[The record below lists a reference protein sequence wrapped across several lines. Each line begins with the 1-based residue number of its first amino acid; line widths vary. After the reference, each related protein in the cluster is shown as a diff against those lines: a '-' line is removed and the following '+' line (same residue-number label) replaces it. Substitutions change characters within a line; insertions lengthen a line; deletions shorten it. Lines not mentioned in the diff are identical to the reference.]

1 VFDGGDRSCRSP
13 PFPLVDRGITLASL
27 IITDGSTDR
36 VREAPRVVLPDNPKL
51 FEERAARFAQLAQ
64 GHSMGAYLGL
74 MAQVSRGQ
82 QAAIGARAAAPV
94 PPSALEQSRSYG
106 MPPLSAQGHAR
117 APLWRDDLGEIIR
130 VVRAEAAPAVQ
141 PTLDRLQAMDEA
153 SVEAIADR
161 VLAGT
166 TLDDDAA
173 CVPFVGAA
181 LQVYFTRLAASL
193 AAADVSHCDVATVC
207 PVCGT
212 RPVASIVRIGGAQA
226 SLRYLFCALCQ
237 TEWNMARA
245 KCTSCDTD
253 KGVHFLSLA
262 EDPDSDQAAQAAV
275 KAEACDECKTYLKL
289 MNQDKDPFVDPYAD
303 DLATLALDLLVDE
316 QGFARSGPNL
326 LFHPG
331 SG

>member
-1 VFDGGDRSCRSP
+1 MA
-13 PFPLVDRGITLASL
+13 TQ

-36 VREAPRVVLPDNPKL
+36 VREAPRVVLPENPRL
-51 FEERAARFAQLAQ
+51 FDERAARFAQLAH
-64 GHSMGAYLGL
+64 GHPMGAYLGL
-74 MAQVSRGQ
+74 MAQVCRGQ
-82 QAAIGARAAAPV
+82 QAALGSRAAAAV
-94 PPSALEQSRSYG
+94 PAGALEASRRHG
-106 MPPLSAQGHAR
+106 MPPLPAQGHAR
-117 APLWRDDLGEIIR
+117 AALWRDDLRDI
-130 VVRAEAAPAVQ
+130 VRAVRAGAAPGVAQ
-141 PTLDRLQAMDEA
+141 TLDRLLAMDEA
-153 SVEAIADR
+153 PVEAIADR

-181 LQVYFTRLAASL
+181 LQVYFTRQAASL

-212 RPVASIVRIGGAQA
+212 RPVASIIRIGGAQA
-226 SLRYLFCALCQ
+226 NLRYLVCALCH
-237 TEWNMARA
+237 TEWHMVRA
-245 KCTSCDTD
+245 TCSSCGSE

-262 EDPDSDQAAQAAV
+262 EDPDAEGAGQAAV
-275 KAEACDECKTYLKL
+275 KAEACNECKSYLKL
-289 MNQDKDPFVDPYAD
+289 VSQDRDAFVDPYAD

>member
-1 VFDGGDRSCRSP
+1 MATP
-13 PFPLVDRGITLASL
+13 

-51 FEERAARFAQLAQ
+51 FEERAARFEQLAH

-74 MAQVSRGQ
+74 MAQVARAQ
-82 QAAIGARAAAPV
+82 QAALASRAAAPV
-94 PPSALEQSRSYG
+94 PASALEQSRNYG

-117 APLWRDDLGEIIR
+117 APLWRDDLKD
-130 VVRAEAAPAVQ
+130 VLHAVRADAAPAVR
-141 PTLDRLQAMDEA
+141 PTLDRLAAMDET
-153 SVEAIADR
+153 SLEAIADR

-166 TLDDDAA
+166 ALDDDAA

-181 LQVYFTRLAASL
+181 LQVYFARQAASL

-226 SLRYLFCALCQ
+226 NLRYLVCALCQ

-245 KCTSCDTD
+245 KCSSCETD

-262 EDPDSDQAAQAAV
+262 EDPDSDQAGQAAV

-289 MNQDKDPFVDPYAD
+289 MNQDKDALVDPYAD
-303 DLATLALDLLVDE
+303 DLATLTLDLLVDE

>member
-1 VFDGGDRSCRSP
+1 
-13 PFPLVDRGITLASL
+13 LATP

-36 VREAPRVVLPDNPKL
+36 VREAPRVVLPDNPRL
-51 FEERAARFAQLAQ
+51 FDERAARFARLAP

-74 MAQVSRGQ
+74 MAQVCRGQ
-82 QAAIGARAAAPV
+82 QAASGSRTAVPV
-94 PPSALEQSRSYG
+94 PPSALEQSRNFG
-106 MPPLSAQGHAR
+106 MPPLSAQGHMR
-117 APLWRDDLGEIIR
+117 APLWRDDLRDILR
-130 VVRAEAAPAVQ
+130 TVRAEAAPAVQ
-141 PTLDRLQAMDEA
+141 PTLDRLQAMDGA

-161 VLAGT
+161 VLAGA

-173 CVPFVGAA
+173 YVPFVGAA
-181 LQVYFTRLAASL
+181 LQVYFTRQAASL
-193 AAADVSHCDVATVC
+193 AAADVSHCDVATIC

-226 SLRYLFCALCQ
+226 NLRYLVCALCH
-237 TEWNMARA
+237 TEWHMVRVR
-245 KCTSCDTD
+245 CSSCESE

-262 EDPDSDQAAQAAV
+262 EDPDAEQAGQAAV

-289 MNQDKDPFVDPYAD
+289 VDQNTDAFVDPYAD

>member
-1 VFDGGDRSCRSP
+1 
-13 PFPLVDRGITLASL
+13 LATP

-51 FEERAARFAQLAQ
+51 FEERAARFAQLAH

-74 MAQVSRGQ
+74 MAQVARGQ
-82 QAAIGARAAAPV
+82 QAALGNRAAAPV
-94 PPSALEQSRSYG
+94 PASALEQSRSFG

-117 APLWRDDLGEIIR
+117 APLWRDDLKDILR
-130 VVRAEAAPAVQ
+130 TVRADAAPAVQ
-141 PTLDRLQAMDEA
+141 PTLDRLAAMEET
-153 SVEAIADR
+153 SLEAIADR

-166 TLDDDAA
+166 ALDDDAA
-173 CVPFVGAA
+173 YVPFVGAA
-181 LQVYFTRLAASL
+181 LQVYFARQAASL
-193 AAADVSHCDVATVC
+193 AVAYVSHCDVATVC

-226 SLRYLFCALCQ
+226 NLRYLVCALCQ

-245 KCTSCDTD
+245 KCSSCETD
-253 KGVHFLSLA
+253 KGVHLLSLA
-262 EDPDSDQAAQAAV
+262 EDPDSDQAGQAAV

-289 MNQDKDPFVDPYAD
+289 MSQDKDAFVDPYAD
-303 DLATLALDLLVDE
+303 DLATLTLDLLVDE

>member
-1 VFDGGDRSCRSP
+1 MA
-13 PFPLVDRGITLASL
+13 TQ

-36 VREAPRVVLPDNPKL
+36 VREAPRVVLPENPRL
-51 FEERAARFAQLAQ
+51 FDERAARFAQLAH
-64 GHSMGAYLGL
+64 GHPMGAYLGL
-74 MAQVSRGQ
+74 MAQVCRGQ
-82 QAAIGARAAAPV
+82 QAAQGSRAAAPV
-94 PPSALEQSRSYG
+94 AAGALEASRRHG
-106 MPPLSAQGHAR
+106 MPPLPAQGHAR
-117 APLWRDDLGEIIR
+117 AALWRDDLRDILR
-130 VVRAEAAPAVQ
+130 AVRAGAAPAVAQ
-141 PTLDRLQAMDEA
+141 TLDRLLAMDEA
-153 SVEAIADR
+153 PVEAIADR

-181 LQVYFTRLAASL
+181 LQVYFTRQAASL

-212 RPVASIVRIGGAQA
+212 RPVASIIRIGGAQA
-226 SLRYLFCALCQ
+226 NLRYLVCALCH
-237 TEWNMARA
+237 TEWHMVRA
-245 KCTSCDTD
+245 TCSSCGSE

-262 EDPDSDQAAQAAV
+262 EDPDAEGAGQAAV
-275 KAEACDECKTYLKL
+275 KAEACNECKSYLKL
-289 MNQDKDPFVDPYAD
+289 VSQDRDAFVDPYAD

>member
-1 VFDGGDRSCRSP
+1 
-13 PFPLVDRGITLASL
+13 LATQ

-36 VREAPRVVLPDNPKL
+36 ARDVPRVVLPDHPRL
-51 FEERAARFAQLAQ
+51 FEERAARFEQLAG
-64 GHSMGAYLGL
+64 GHSIGAYLGL
-74 MAQVSRGQ
+74 MAQVCRGQ
-82 QAAIGARAAAPV
+82 FVAIRKHAAASLPEA
-94 PPSALEQSRSYG
+94 ALEQSRNYG

-117 APLWRDDLGEIIR
+117 APLWRDDLREVIGA
-130 VVRAEAAPAVQ
+130 VRSDAAPGVQ
-141 PTLDRLQAMDEA
+141 PTLDRLQEIDES

-181 LQVYFTRLAASL
+181 LQVYFARQAAAL
-193 AAADVSHCDVATVC
+193 AAADVGHCDVATIC

-212 RPVASIVRIGGAQA
+212 RPVASIIRIGGAQA
-226 SLRYLFCALCQ
+226 NLRYLVCALCQ
-237 TEWNMARA
+237 TEWNMARVQ
-245 KCTSCDTD
+245 CSSCETD
-253 KGVHFLSLA
+253 KGVHYLSLA
-262 EDPDSDQAAQAAV
+262 DDDSADGTNAAV
-275 KAEACDECKTYLKL
+275 KAEACDECKTYLKIV
-289 MNQDKDPFVDPYAD
+289 NQERDAFVDPYAD

-316 QGFARSGPNL
+316 QGFTRSGPNL

>member
-1 VFDGGDRSCRSP
+1 MA
-13 PFPLVDRGITLASL
+13 TQ

-36 VREAPRVVLPDNPKL
+36 VREAPRVVLPDNPSL
-51 FEERAARFAQLAQ
+51 FEERASRFAQLAQ

-74 MAQVSRGQ
+74 MAQLARGQ
-82 QAAIGARAAAPV
+82 QVALGSRAAV
-94 PPSALEQSRSYG
+94 PLPEGALEQSRSYG

-117 APLWRDDLGEIIR
+117 APLWRDDLRDILR
-130 VVRAEAAPAVQ
+130 TVRADAPPGAK
-141 PTLDRLQAMDEA
+141 PSLDRLAAMDEA
-153 SVEAIADR
+153 ALEAIADR

-166 TLDDDAA
+166 ALDEDAA
-173 CVPFVGAA
+173 GVPLVGAA
-181 LQVYFTRLAASL
+181 LQVYFARQAASL
-193 AAADVSHCDVATVC
+193 AVADVSQCDVATVC

-212 RPVASIVRIGGAQA
+212 RPVASIIRIGGAQA
-226 SLRYLFCALCQ
+226 NLRYLVCALCQ

-245 KCTSCDTD
+245 KCSSCETD

-262 EDPDSDQAAQAAV
+262 ENPDSDQAVEAAV

-289 MNQDKDPFVDPYAD
+289 MNQDKDAFVDPYAD

>member
-1 VFDGGDRSCRSP
+1 MATP
-13 PFPLVDRGITLASL
+13 

-51 FEERAARFAQLAQ
+51 FDERAGRFAQLAS
-64 GHSMGAYLGL
+64 GHSMGAYLAL
-74 MAQVSRGQ
+74 MAQVARGQ
-82 QAAIGARAAAPV
+82 QAALGHRAAVALPE
-94 PPSALEQSRSYG
+94 SALEQSRNYG

-117 APLWRDDLGEIIR
+117 APLWRDDLRDILGA
-130 VVRAEAAPAVQ
+130 VRDGAASAVAA
-141 PTLDRLQAMDEA
+141 TLDHLESMDE
-153 SVEAIADR
+153 SSLEAIADR

-173 CVPFVGAA
+173 VVPFVGAA
-181 LQVYFTRLAASL
+181 LQVYFARLAAAL

-212 RPVASIVRIGGAQA
+212 RPVASIVRVGGAQA
-226 SLRYLFCALCQ
+226 NLRYLVCALCQ

-245 KCTSCDTD
+245 KCSSCETD

-262 EDPDSDQAAQAAV
+262 ETPDSDHAGQVAV

-289 MNQDKDPFVDPYAD
+289 VSQDKDAFVDPCAD
-303 DLATLALDLLVDE
+303 DLATLALDVLVDE